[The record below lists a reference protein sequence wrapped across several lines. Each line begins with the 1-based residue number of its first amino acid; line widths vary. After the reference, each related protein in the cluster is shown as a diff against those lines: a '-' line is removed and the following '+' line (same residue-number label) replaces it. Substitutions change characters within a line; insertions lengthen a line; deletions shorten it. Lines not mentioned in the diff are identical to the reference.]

1 MINRRDKGTHN
12 GFREQMVK
20 AMIDELGGPAEAARK
35 LQDKHDQ
42 SALGIAIEI
51 LGGVPRAAEKLGISR
66 QHLDRMMIAGPY
78 ELKGRYLDKIFELTG
93 IPVATLLK
101 SGPIE
106 KPEPVLSGPAVR
118 KAAKRKVG
126 K

>member
-1 MINRRDKGTHN
+1 
-12 GFREQMVK
+12 MVK

-51 LGGVPRAAEKLGISR
+51 LGGVPKAADKLGISR
-66 QHLDRMMIAGPY
+66 QHLDRMMIAGP
-78 ELKGRYLDKIFELTG
+78 EQMKGVYLRKIYELTG

-106 KPEPVLSGPAVR
+106 RPEPLPEPMRATKR
-118 KAAKRKVG
+118 KAG